1 MESLKAKSNFL
12 VTRTPLDF
20 SRYLMEKIDW
30 SWRLVGILGARGAG
44 KTTLL
49 LQYLKR
55 NIGIGNEAMYASL
68 DDIYFSGHTL
78 YNLAQEFSNKGGKY
92 LFIDEVHKYPSWSAE
107 LKNIYDSIPDLNV
120 VFTGSSIIDL
130 LKQDTDLSR
139 RAITYELNGLSFR
152 EYLALNKTATIQA
165 IDLRT
170 ILHHHSEISLE
181 LSSQFK
187 PLLHFNNYL
196 KHGYY
201 PFFIESEELYQ
212 RRLEQVLQL
221 TMENDLAF
229 IDGYDPRNAFKIKQ
243 LLYIIA
249 ENVPFKPNLVR
260 ISEKIGIHRN
270 TLINYLF
277 YLEKAKIINL
287 LYPSGISVSIL
298 QKPEKIFLNNPNLA
312 WLLSEQTPNKGSLRE
327 TFFFNQISAAHIVKA
342 PKAGDFEVDNQWIFE
357 IGGEKKTAKQIHQIP
372 NGYIVSDD
380 IETGAY
386 QKIPLW
392 LFGLLY

>member
-12 VTRTPLDF
+12 ITRTPLDF
-20 SRYLMEKIDW
+20 SRYLMGKIDW

-152 EYLALNKTATIQA
+152 EYLALNKSATIQA
-165 IDLRT
+165 IDLGT

>member
-12 VTRTPLDF
+12 ITRTPLDF

-152 EYLALNKTATIQA
+152 EYLALNKTATIKA

-357 IGGEKKTAKQIHQIP
+357 IGGEKKTTKQIHQIP

>member
-1 MESLKAKSNFL
+1 
-12 VTRTPLDF
+12 
-20 SRYLMEKIDW
+20 MEKIDW

-152 EYLALNKTATIQA
+152 EYLALNKTATLQA
-165 IDLRT
+165 IDLGT

-201 PFFIESEELYQ
+201 PFFIESEKLYQ
-212 RRLEQVLQL
+212 LRLEQVLQL

-277 YLEKAKIINL
+277 YLEKARIINL

-380 IETGAY
+380 IEIGAY

-392 LFGLLY
+392 LFGMLY